1 MHSVNILIIGSGFS
15 PIHNKLKS
23 LGHRL
28 FLIPDPERKINI
40 DDNNIYEAV
49 HFVVDAESV
58 ENLARDI
65 CADTSIFSID
75 RVMAFNEKWQLVA
88 ARVASYANLPSIIDI
103 ELVKRTIDKYYMRMH
118 LEVNNFPTVKFE
130 RVATFSSLYGALVRV
145 GFPAILKPL
154 SGEASRD
161 IYFINDEQTYHQLIS
176 SIEQQF
182 DEEFLVEAFVCG
194 DEYSVEAVSYEG
206 QHYILAV
213 TKKFKN
219 DNFIEIGH
227 VLPAPISSSLEMEI
241 HEYIRKF
248 LTVMQFNN
256 CPSHTEII
264 ISKNGPVVIE
274 SHTRPGGDNIYR
286 LLEFSTGI
294 SLMNL
299 VAKISSGSLSESDLH
314 VKRDKCFS
322 AIWYSSPDGNE
333 KFILESVTGVD
344 EAKTPNYIKDISIMA
359 NLGDK
364 ARKVR
369 NSFDRSA
376 YAIATGKNAD
386 EALLNAK
393 NALSNISFNYKL
405 ADGN

>member
-1 MHSVNILIIGSGFS
+1 MNILIIGSGFS

>member
-1 MHSVNILIIGSGFS
+1 MNILIIGSGFS

-28 FLIPDPERKINI
+28 FLIPDPERKVNI
-40 DDNNIYEAV
+40 DENNIYEAV

-58 ENLARDI
+58 ESLALDI

-75 RVMAFNEKWQLVA
+75 RVMAFNEKWQLIA
-88 ARVASYANLPSIIDI
+88 ARVASYANLPSILDI

-118 LEVNNFPTVKFE
+118 LEVNNFPTVNFE
-130 RVATFSSLYGALVRV
+130 RVANFSSLYGALVRV

-161 IYFINDEQTYHQLIS
+161 IYFINDEQTYHQLFG
-176 SIEQQF
+176 SIENKF
-182 DEEFLVEAFVCG
+182 DEEFLVESFVCG
-194 DEYSVEAVSYEG
+194 DEYSIEAVSYEG

-264 ISKNGPVVIE
+264 MSENGPVVIE

-299 VAKISSGSLSESDLH
+299 VAKISSGSLSKNDLQ
-314 VKRDKCFS
+314 VKEDKCFS
-322 AIWYSSPDGNE
+322 AIWYSYPEGNE
-333 KFILESVTGVD
+333 KLILESVTGVD
-344 EAKTPNYIKDISIMA
+344 EAKAPSYIKDISIMA

-376 YAIATGKNAD
+376 YAIATGKNAN

-405 ADGN
+405 VDGD